1 MIEQIT
7 FSELDDVLQDIPP
20 EVTVLLL
27 GPAGIG
33 KSAFIHSWARKQNTR
48 FYYKNCAE
56 MLDIGDLLGRNSV
69 VEGVTVNNPPPWY
82 SATEKTIL
90 CMDEINRCGQNSILR
105 GCMGLVLTQSIAD
118 LKLPEGS
125 RVICAANPEEGT
137 FYDVIPFDRAQSNR
151 FFVAELKCDT
161 EYWLKNVAIP
171 GKYNQAVIDFITK
184 YPDYLHQLSNSS
196 AVATATG
203 AKYYRNVLST
213 PRSWEAYSKTLN
225 NMERR
230 LGDAVPDRRSVEI
243 RGAGYIG
250 PVLAGSFAGY
260 YLDRRM
266 TGFIKVPA
274 LITGDGITQEERE
287 KMLAEFARAIK
298 EDPSRAID
306 IVTEIHSYLKM
317 YSKQLFS
324 KKKQVSVI
332 AENYYTLMS
341 MCPQEYINMAYTNFI
356 SQLFDDPNNY
366 FNQMYPAKPE
376 IRTLFDR
383 SSPAN
388 AKPGAHKITQ
398 ARADFEQME
407 SELARVRKENL
418 ALRDVLDRRQII
430 NSNQTIIASN
440 PSNLQPLAV
449 DDDIDISGLSIQSDG
464 TLYNEAS
471 TAWSK

>member
-7 FSELDDVLQDIPP
+7 FSELDDVLLDIPP

-69 VEGVTVNNPPPWY
+69 VDGVTVNNPPPWY

-137 FYDVIPFDRAQSNR
+137 FYDVIPFDLAQSNR

-161 EYWLKNVAIP
+161 DYWLKNVAIP

-184 YPDYLHQLSNSS
+184 YPDYLHQLSNPS

-230 LGDAVPDRRSVEI
+230 LGDTVPERRTVEI

-250 PVLAGSFAGY
+250 PVLAGSFASY

-266 TGFIKVPA
+266 AGFIKVPA
-274 LITGDGITQEERE
+274 LLTGDGITQEERE

-317 YSKQLFS
+317 YSHRLFS
-324 KKKQVSVI
+324 KKKQISAI

-376 IRTLFDR
+376 IRSLFDR
-383 SSPAN
+383 STPAN
-388 AKPGAHKITQ
+388 AKPGAHKTAQ
-398 ARADFEQME
+398 ARADIEQME
-407 SELARVRKENL
+407 TDLARARQENQI
-418 ALRDVLDRRQII
+418 LRDALDRRQI
-430 NSNQTIIASN
+430 NNRNQTIVA
-440 PSNLQPLAV
+440 SNLQTLAV
-449 DDDIDISGLSIQSDG
+449 DDDIDISGLSVQSDG
-464 TLYNEAS
+464 TLYGEAS
-471 TAWSK
+471 TVWSK

>member
-7 FSELDDVLQDIPP
+7 FSELDDVLLDIPP

-69 VEGVTVNNPPPWY
+69 VKGVTVNNPPPWY

-137 FYDVIPFDRAQSNR
+137 FYDVIPFDLAQSNR

-161 EYWLKNVAIP
+161 DYWLKNVAIP
-171 GKYNQAVIDFITK
+171 GQYNQAVIDFITK
-184 YPDYLHQLSNSS
+184 YPDYLHQLSNPS

-230 LGDAVPDRRSVEI
+230 LGDTVPERRMVEI

-250 PVLAGSFAGY
+250 PVLAGSFASY

-266 TGFIKVPA
+266 AGFIKVPA
-274 LITGDGITQEERE
+274 LLTGDGITQEERE

-317 YSKQLFS
+317 YSHRLFS
-324 KKKQVSVI
+324 KKKHISVI

-376 IRTLFDR
+376 IRSLFDR
-383 SSPAN
+383 STPAN
-388 AKPGAHKITQ
+388 VKPGAHKTAQ
-398 ARADFEQME
+398 ARADIEQME
-407 SELARVRKENL
+407 TDLARARQENQI
-418 ALRDVLDRRQII
+418 LRDALDRRQIS
-430 NSNQTIIASN
+430 NRNQTIVA
-440 PSNLQPLAV
+440 SNLQTLAV
-449 DDDIDISGLSIQSDG
+449 DDDIDISGLSVQSDG
-464 TLYNEAS
+464 TLYGEAS

>member
-7 FSELDDVLQDIPP
+7 FSELDDALLDIPP

-137 FYDVIPFDRAQSNR
+137 FYDVIPFDLAQSNR

-230 LGDAVPDRRSVEI
+230 LGDTVPDRRSVEI

-250 PVLAGSFAGY
+250 PVLAGSFASY

-266 TGFIKVPA
+266 AGFIKVPA
-274 LITGDGITQEERE
+274 LLTGDGITQEERE

-317 YSKQLFS
+317 YSQQLFS
-324 KKKQVSVI
+324 KKKRISVI

-376 IRTLFDR
+376 IRSLFDR
-383 SSPAN
+383 STPAN
-388 AKPGAHKITQ
+388 VKPGAHKTAQ
-398 ARADFEQME
+398 ARADIEQME
-407 SELARVRKENL
+407 TDLARARQENQI
-418 ALRDVLDRRQII
+418 LRDALDRRQIS
-430 NSNQTIIASN
+430 NRNQTIVA
-440 PSNLQPLAV
+440 SNLQTLAV
-449 DDDIDISGLSIQSDG
+449 DDDIDISGLSVQSDG
-464 TLYNEAS
+464 TLYGEAS

>member
-7 FSELDDVLQDIPP
+7 FSELDDVLLDIPP

-69 VEGVTVNNPPPWY
+69 VDGVTVNNPPPWY

-137 FYDVIPFDRAQSNR
+137 YYDVIPFDLAQSNR

-161 EYWLKNVAIP
+161 DYWLKNVAIP

-230 LGDAVPDRRSVEI
+230 LGDTVPERRSVEI

-250 PVLAGSFAGY
+250 PVLAGSFASY

-266 TGFIKVPA
+266 AGFIKVPA
-274 LITGDGITQEERE
+274 LLTGDGITQEDRE

-317 YSKQLFS
+317 YSHRLFS
-324 KKKQVSVI
+324 KKKQISVI

-376 IRTLFDR
+376 IRNLFD
-383 SSPAN
+383 SSTPAN
-388 AKPGAHKITQ
+388 VKPGAHKTAQ
-398 ARADFEQME
+398 ARADIEQME
-407 SELARVRKENL
+407 TDLARARQENQI
-418 ALRDVLDRRQII
+418 LRDALDRRQIS
-430 NSNQTIIASN
+430 NRNQTIVA
-440 PSNLQPLAV
+440 SNLQTLAV
-449 DDDIDISGLSIQSDG
+449 DDDIDISGLSVQSDG
-464 TLYNEAS
+464 TLYGEAS

>member
-7 FSELDDVLQDIPP
+7 FSELDDALLDIPP

-137 FYDVIPFDRAQSNR
+137 YYDVIPFDLAQSNR

-161 EYWLKNVAIP
+161 DYWLKNVAIP

-230 LGDAVPDRRSVEI
+230 LGDTVPERRTVEI

-250 PVLAGSFAGY
+250 PVLAGSFASY

-266 TGFIKVPA
+266 AGFIKVPA
-274 LITGDGITQEERE
+274 LLTGDGITQEDRE

-317 YSKQLFS
+317 YSHRLFS
-324 KKKQVSVI
+324 KKKQISVI

-376 IRTLFDR
+376 IRSLFDR
-383 SSPAN
+383 STPAN
-388 AKPGAHKITQ
+388 VKPGAHKTAQ
-398 ARADFEQME
+398 ARADIEQME
-407 SELARVRKENL
+407 TDLARARQENQI
-418 ALRDVLDRRQII
+418 LRDALDRRQIS
-430 NSNQTIIASN
+430 NRNQTIVA
-440 PSNLQPLAV
+440 SNLQTLAV
-449 DDDIDISGLSIQSDG
+449 DDDIDISGLSVQSDG
-464 TLYNEAS
+464 TLYGEAS

>member
-7 FSELDDVLQDIPP
+7 FSELDDVLLDIPP

-137 FYDVIPFDRAQSNR
+137 FYDVIPFDLAQSNR

-230 LGDAVPDRRSVEI
+230 LGDTVPERRTVEI

-250 PVLAGSFAGY
+250 PVLAGSFASY

-266 TGFIKVPA
+266 AGFIKVPA

-317 YSKQLFS
+317 YSHRLFS
-324 KKKQVSVI
+324 KKKQISVI
-332 AENYYTLMS
+332 AENYYTLMN

-376 IRTLFDR
+376 IRSLFDR
-383 SSPAN
+383 STPAN
-388 AKPGAHKITQ
+388 VKPGAHKTAQ
-398 ARADFEQME
+398 ARADIEQME
-407 SELARVRKENL
+407 TDLARARQENQI
-418 ALRDVLDRRQII
+418 LRDALDRRQI
-430 NSNQTIIASN
+430 NNRNQTIIASN
-440 PSNLQPLAV
+440 LQTLAV
-449 DDDIDISGLSIQSDG
+449 DDDIDISGLSVQPDG
-464 TLYNEAS
+464 TLYGEAS

>member
-1 MIEQIT
+1 MIEHIT

-69 VEGVTVNNPPPWY
+69 VDGVTVNNPPPWY

-137 FYDVIPFDRAQSNR
+137 YYDVIPFDLAQSNR

-161 EYWLKNVAIP
+161 DYWLKNVAIP

-230 LGDAVPDRRSVEI
+230 LGDTVPERRSVEI

-250 PVLAGSFAGY
+250 PVLAGSFASY

-266 TGFIKVPA
+266 AGFIKVPA
-274 LITGDGITQEERE
+274 LLTGDGITQEDRE

-317 YSKQLFS
+317 YSHRLFS
-324 KKKQVSVI
+324 KKKQISVI

-376 IRTLFDR
+376 IRNLFD
-383 SSPAN
+383 SSTPAN
-388 AKPGAHKITQ
+388 VKPGAHKTAQ
-398 ARADFEQME
+398 ARADIEQME
-407 SELARVRKENL
+407 TDLARARQENQM
-418 ALRDVLDRRQII
+418 LRDALDRRQIS
-430 NSNQTIIASN
+430 NRNQTIVA
-440 PSNLQPLAV
+440 SNLQTLAV
-449 DDDIDISGLSIQSDG
+449 DDDIDISGLSVQSDG
-464 TLYNEAS
+464 TLYGEAS

>member
-7 FSELDDVLQDIPP
+7 FSELDDVLLDIPP

-69 VEGVTVNNPPPWY
+69 VDGVTVNNPPPWY

-137 FYDVIPFDRAQSNR
+137 FYDVIPFDLAQSNR

-250 PVLAGSFAGY
+250 PVLAGSFASY

-266 TGFIKVPA
+266 AGFIKVPA
-274 LITGDGITQEERE
+274 LITGDGITQEDRE
-287 KMLAEFARAIK
+287 KMLAEFARTIK

-317 YSKQLFS
+317 YSHRLFS
-324 KKKQVSVI
+324 KKKQISVI

-376 IRTLFDR
+376 IRSLFDR
-383 SSPAN
+383 STPAN
-388 AKPGAHKITQ
+388 VKPGAHKTAQ
-398 ARADFEQME
+398 ARADIEQME
-407 SELARVRKENL
+407 TDLARARQENQL
-418 ALRDVLDRRQII
+418 LRDALDRRQIS
-430 NSNQTIIASN
+430 NRNQTIVA
-440 PSNLQPLAV
+440 SNLQTLAV
-449 DDDIDISGLSIQSDG
+449 DDDIDISGLSVQSDG
-464 TLYNEAS
+464 TLYGEAS

>member
-7 FSELDDVLQDIPP
+7 FSELDDVLLDIPP

-137 FYDVIPFDRAQSNR
+137 FYDVIPFDLAQSNR

-196 AVATATG
+196 AVTTATG

-230 LGDAVPDRRSVEI
+230 LGDTVPDRRSVEI

-250 PVLAGSFAGY
+250 PVLAGSFASY

-266 TGFIKVPA
+266 AGFIKVPA

-317 YSKQLFS
+317 YSHRLFS
-324 KKKQVSVI
+324 KKKQISVI

-383 SSPAN
+383 STPAN
-388 AKPGAHKITQ
+388 VKPGAHKTAQ
-398 ARADFEQME
+398 ARADIEQME
-407 SELARVRKENL
+407 TDLARARQENQI
-418 ALRDVLDRRQII
+418 LRDALDRRQIS
-430 NSNQTIIASN
+430 NRNQTIVA
-440 PSNLQPLAV
+440 SNLQTLTV
-449 DDDIDISGLSIQSDG
+449 DDDIDISGLSVQSDG
-464 TLYNEAS
+464 TLYGEAS

>member
-7 FSELDDVLQDIPP
+7 FSELDDALLDIPP

-33 KSAFIHSWARKQNTR
+33 KSAFIHSWAAKQNTR

-69 VEGVTVNNPPPWY
+69 VNGVTVPNPPPWY

-118 LKLPEGS
+118 LKLPVGS

-137 FYDVIPFDRAQSNR
+137 FYDVIPFDLAQSNR

-161 EYWLKNVAIP
+161 DYWLKNVAIP

-184 YPDYLHQLSNSS
+184 YPDYLHQLSNPS

-230 LGDAVPDRRSVEI
+230 LGDTVPERRALEI

-250 PVLAGSFAGY
+250 PVLAGSFSSY

-266 TGFIKVPA
+266 AGFIKVPA
-274 LITGDGITQEERE
+274 LLTGDGITQEDRE

-306 IVTEIHSYLKM
+306 IVTEIHSYLKI

-324 KKKQVSVI
+324 KKKQISVI
-332 AENYYTLMS
+332 AENYYALMS

-388 AKPGAHKITQ
+388 VKPGAHKIAQ
-398 ARADFEQME
+398 ARADIEQME
-407 SELARVRKENL
+407 TDLARARQENQI
-418 ALRDVLDRRQII
+418 LRDALDRRQIS

-440 PSNLQPLAV
+440 LQTLAV
-449 DDDIDISGLSIQSDG
+449 DDSIDISGLSIQSDG
-464 TLYNEAS
+464 TIYNDAA

>member
-7 FSELDDVLQDIPP
+7 FSELDDVLLDIPP

-137 FYDVIPFDRAQSNR
+137 FYDVIPFDLAQSNR

-161 EYWLKNVAIP
+161 DYWLKNVAIP

-230 LGDAVPDRRSVEI
+230 LGDTVPERRSVEI

-250 PVLAGSFAGY
+250 PVLAGSFASY

-266 TGFIKVPA
+266 AGFIKVPA
-274 LITGDGITQEERE
+274 LLTGDGITQEDRE

-317 YSKQLFS
+317 YSHRLFS
-324 KKKQVSVI
+324 KKKQISVI

-376 IRTLFDR
+376 IRSLFDR
-383 SSPAN
+383 STPAN
-388 AKPGAHKITQ
+388 VKPGAHKTAQ
-398 ARADFEQME
+398 ARADIEQME
-407 SELARVRKENL
+407 TDLARARQENQI
-418 ALRDVLDRRQII
+418 LRDALDRRQIS
-430 NSNQTIIASN
+430 NRNQTIVA
-440 PSNLQPLAV
+440 SNLQTLAV
-449 DDDIDISGLSIQSDG
+449 DDDIDISGLSVQSDG
-464 TLYNEAS
+464 TLYGEAS

>member
-7 FSELDDVLQDIPP
+7 FSELDDALLDIPP

-69 VEGVTVNNPPPWY
+69 VDGVTVNNPPPWY

-137 FYDVIPFDRAQSNR
+137 YYDVIPFDLAQSNR

-161 EYWLKNVAIP
+161 DYWLKNVAIP

-230 LGDAVPDRRSVEI
+230 LGDTVPERRSVEI

-250 PVLAGSFAGY
+250 PVLAGSFASY

-266 TGFIKVPA
+266 AGFIKVPA
-274 LITGDGITQEERE
+274 LLTGDGITQEDRE

-317 YSKQLFS
+317 YSQQLFS
-324 KKKQVSVI
+324 KKKQISVI

-376 IRTLFDR
+376 IRNLFD
-383 SSPAN
+383 SSTPAN
-388 AKPGAHKITQ
+388 VKPGAHKTAQ
-398 ARADFEQME
+398 ARADIEQME
-407 SELARVRKENL
+407 TDLARARQENQI
-418 ALRDVLDRRQII
+418 LRDALDRRQIS
-430 NSNQTIIASN
+430 NRNQTIVA
-440 PSNLQPLAV
+440 SNLQTLAV
-449 DDDIDISGLSIQSDG
+449 DDDIDISGLSVQSDG
-464 TLYNEAS
+464 TLYGEAS

>member
-7 FSELDDVLQDIPP
+7 FSELDDVLLDIPP

-137 FYDVIPFDRAQSNR
+137 FYDVIPFDLAQSNR

-161 EYWLKNVAIP
+161 DYWLKNVAIP
-171 GKYNQAVIDFITK
+171 GQYNQAVIDFITK

-230 LGDAVPDRRSVEI
+230 LGDTVPERRTVEI

-250 PVLAGSFAGY
+250 PVLAGSFASY

-266 TGFIKVPA
+266 AGFIKVPA
-274 LITGDGITQEERE
+274 LITGDGITQEERG

-317 YSKQLFS
+317 YSHRLFS
-324 KKKQVSVI
+324 KKKQISVI

-376 IRTLFDR
+376 IRSLFDR
-383 SSPAN
+383 STPAN
-388 AKPGAHKITQ
+388 VKPGAHKTAQ
-398 ARADFEQME
+398 ARADIEQME
-407 SELARVRKENL
+407 TDLERARQENQM
-418 ALRDVLDRRQII
+418 LRDALDRRQIS
-430 NSNQTIIASN
+430 NRNQTIIS
-440 PSNLQPLAV
+440 SNLQTLAV
-449 DDDIDISGLSIQSDG
+449 DDNIDISGLSVQSDG
-464 TLYNEAS
+464 TLYGEAS

>member
-7 FSELDDVLQDIPP
+7 FSELDDVLLDIPP

-137 FYDVIPFDRAQSNR
+137 FYDVIPFDLAQSNR

-161 EYWLKNVAIP
+161 DYWLKNVAIP
-171 GKYNQAVIDFITK
+171 GQYNQAVIDFITK

-230 LGDAVPDRRSVEI
+230 LGDTVPERRTVEI

-250 PVLAGSFAGY
+250 PVLAGSFASY

-266 TGFIKVPA
+266 AGFIKVPA

-317 YSKQLFS
+317 YSHRLFS
-324 KKKQVSVI
+324 KKKQISVI

-376 IRTLFDR
+376 IRSLFDR
-383 SSPAN
+383 STPAN
-388 AKPGAHKITQ
+388 VKPGAHKTAQ
-398 ARADFEQME
+398 ARADIEQME
-407 SELARVRKENL
+407 TDLARARQENQI
-418 ALRDVLDRRQII
+418 LRDALDRRQIS
-430 NSNQTIIASN
+430 NRNQTIIASN
-440 PSNLQPLAV
+440 LQTLAV
-449 DDDIDISGLSIQSDG
+449 DDDIDISGLSVQPDG
-464 TLYNEAS
+464 TLYGEAS

>member
-7 FSELDDVLQDIPP
+7 FSELDDVLLDIPP

-137 FYDVIPFDRAQSNR
+137 FYDVIPFDLAQSNR

-161 EYWLKNVAIP
+161 DYWLKNVAIP
-171 GKYNQAVIDFITK
+171 GQYNQAVIDFITK

-230 LGDAVPDRRSVEI
+230 LGDTVPERRSVEI

-250 PVLAGSFAGY
+250 PVLAGSFASY

-266 TGFIKVPA
+266 AGFIKVPA

-317 YSKQLFS
+317 YSHRLFS
-324 KKKQVSVI
+324 KKKQISVI

-376 IRTLFDR
+376 IRSLFDR
-383 SSPAN
+383 STPAN
-388 AKPGAHKITQ
+388 VKPGAHKTAQ
-398 ARADFEQME
+398 ARADIEQME
-407 SELARVRKENL
+407 TDLARARQENQI
-418 ALRDVLDRRQII
+418 LRDALDRRQIS
-430 NSNQTIIASN
+430 NRNQTIVA
-440 PSNLQPLAV
+440 SNLQTLAV
-449 DDDIDISGLSIQSDG
+449 DDDIDISGLSVQSDG
-464 TLYNEAS
+464 TLYGEAS

>member
-125 RVICAANPEEGT
+125 RVICAANPEDGT
-137 FYDVIPFDRAQSNR
+137 FYDVIPFDLAQSNR

-161 EYWLKNVAIP
+161 DYWLKNVAIP
-171 GKYNQAVIDFITK
+171 GQYNQAVIDFITK

-230 LGDAVPDRRSVEI
+230 LGDTVPERRTVEI

-250 PVLAGSFAGY
+250 PVLAGSFASY

-266 TGFIKVPA
+266 AGFIKVPA
-274 LITGDGITQEERE
+274 LLTGDGITQEERE

-317 YSKQLFS
+317 YSHRLFS
-324 KKKQVSVI
+324 KKKQISVI

-376 IRTLFDR
+376 IRSLFDR
-383 SSPAN
+383 STPAN
-388 AKPGAHKITQ
+388 VKPGAHKTAQ
-398 ARADFEQME
+398 ARADIEQME
-407 SELARVRKENL
+407 TDLARARQENQI
-418 ALRDVLDRRQII
+418 LRDALDRRQIS
-430 NSNQTIIASN
+430 NRNQTIVA
-440 PSNLQPLAV
+440 SNLQTLAV
-449 DDDIDISGLSIQSDG
+449 DDDIDISGLSVQSDG
-464 TLYNEAS
+464 TLYGEAS

>member
-7 FSELDDVLQDIPP
+7 FSELDDVLLDIPP

-69 VEGVTVNNPPPWY
+69 VDGVTVNNPPPWY

-137 FYDVIPFDRAQSNR
+137 YYDVIPFDLAQSNR

-161 EYWLKNVAIP
+161 DYWLKNVAIP

-230 LGDAVPDRRSVEI
+230 LGDTVPERRTVEI

-250 PVLAGSFAGY
+250 PVLAGSFASY

-266 TGFIKVPA
+266 AGFIKVPA

-317 YSKQLFS
+317 YSQQLFS
-324 KKKQVSVI
+324 KKKQISVI

-376 IRTLFDR
+376 IRSLFDR
-383 SSPAN
+383 STPAN
-388 AKPGAHKITQ
+388 VKPGAHKTAQ
-398 ARADFEQME
+398 ARADIEQME
-407 SELARVRKENL
+407 TDLARARQENQV
-418 ALRDVLDRRQII
+418 LRDALDRRQIS
-430 NSNQTIIASN
+430 NRNQTIVA
-440 PSNLQPLAV
+440 SNLQTLAV
-449 DDDIDISGLSIQSDG
+449 DDDIDISGLSVQSDG
-464 TLYNEAS
+464 TLYGEAS

>member
-7 FSELDDVLQDIPP
+7 FSELDDVLLDIPP

-69 VEGVTVNNPPPWY
+69 VDGVTVNNPPPWY

-137 FYDVIPFDRAQSNR
+137 FYDVIPFDLAQSNR

-161 EYWLKNVAIP
+161 DYWLKNVAIP
-171 GKYNQAVIDFITK
+171 GQYNQAVIDFITK

-230 LGDAVPDRRSVEI
+230 LGDTVPERRTVEI

-250 PVLAGSFAGY
+250 PVLAGSFASY

-266 TGFIKVPA
+266 AGFIKVPA

-317 YSKQLFS
+317 YSHRLFS
-324 KKKQVSVI
+324 KKKQISVI

-376 IRTLFDR
+376 IRSLFDR
-383 SSPAN
+383 STPAN
-388 AKPGAHKITQ
+388 VKPGAHKTAQ
-398 ARADFEQME
+398 ARADIEQME
-407 SELARVRKENL
+407 TDLARARQENQI
-418 ALRDVLDRRQII
+418 LRDALDRRQIS
-430 NSNQTIIASN
+430 NRNQTIIASN
-440 PSNLQPLAV
+440 LQTLAV
-449 DDDIDISGLSIQSDG
+449 DDDIDISGLSVQPDG
-464 TLYNEAS
+464 TLYGEAS

>member
-7 FSELDDVLQDIPP
+7 FSELDDVLLDIPP

-137 FYDVIPFDRAQSNR
+137 YYDVIPFDLAQSNR

-161 EYWLKNVAIP
+161 DYWLKNVAIP

-230 LGDAVPDRRSVEI
+230 LGDTVPERRTVEI

-250 PVLAGSFAGY
+250 PVLAGSFVSY

-266 TGFIKVPA
+266 AGFIKVPA
-274 LITGDGITQEERE
+274 LLTGDGITQEDRE

-317 YSKQLFS
+317 YSHRLFS
-324 KKKQVSVI
+324 KKKQISVI

-376 IRTLFDR
+376 IRSLFDR
-383 SSPAN
+383 STPAN
-388 AKPGAHKITQ
+388 IKPGAHKTAQ
-398 ARADFEQME
+398 ARADIEQME
-407 SELARVRKENL
+407 TDLARARQENQI
-418 ALRDVLDRRQII
+418 LRDALDRRQIS
-430 NSNQTIIASN
+430 NRNQTIVA
-440 PSNLQPLAV
+440 SNLQTLAV
-449 DDDIDISGLSIQSDG
+449 DDDIDISGLSVQSDG
-464 TLYNEAS
+464 TLYGEAS